1 MLGFLL
7 FQLVGLN
14 YLVVCDAHVH
24 STDYHS
30 YEKIKIT
37 HCLNSLTSLA
47 SIECAGSAA

>member
-14 YLVVCDAHVH
+14 YLMVCEAHVH

-30 YEKIKIT
+30 YET
-37 HCLNSLTSLA
+37 NRDNSFL
-47 SIECAGSAA
+47 E